1 MACGYISSNDERLYA
16 GVELTYGQVPPIVSA
31 NRLPAVRLGAKQTIE
46 RPHRRDKTG
55 TRTFPG
61 TPAGLRKKT
70 TFELTTYLT
79 SWTQQDREPGYGPLF
94 QASLGAPPAFFAGS
108 PAGLNESAKLLTL
121 AEDHALQA
129 GHAVTFGGEMR
140 FVTSVIDARTVELNA
155 PFSMQPTEGSP
166 IGATVTYVPA
176 TSIETVSLFDYWSP
190 AGAVSRII
198 AGAAVEQMR
207 LKVNGDYHEFEFRGY
222 GRDLIDSASFAAG
235 DGDLMEFPEEPA
247 PNGFEYTIIPG
258 HLGQAWMGNTPD
270 RFYTITAAEV
280 TVGNDLELR
289 TREFGSDMP
298 RCLTPGVRTVS
309 VAFDLFELNNPETK
323 ALYQAARQQ
332 STIPMMLQLGQQPGQ
347 MFGLYLKS
355 VMPEI
360 PEFDDDETRLQWK
373 FTNCRA
379 QGTGDDEITVAFG

>member
-1 MACGYISSNDERLYA
+1 
-16 GVELTYGQVPPIVSA
+16 
-31 NRLPAVRLGAKQTIE
+31 
-46 RPHRRDKTG
+46 
-55 TRTFPG
+55 
-61 TPAGLRKKT
+61 
-70 TFELTTYLT
+70 
-79 SWTQQDREPGYGPLF
+79 
-94 QASLGAPPAFFAGS
+94 
-108 PAGLNESAKLLTL
+108 
-121 AEDHALQA
+121 
-129 GHAVTFGGEMR
+129 
-140 FVTSVIDARTVELNA
+140 
-155 PFSMQPTEGSP
+155 
-166 IGATVTYVPA
+166 
-176 TSIETVSLFDYWSP
+176 
-190 AGAVSRII
+190 
-198 AGAAVEQMR
+198 
-207 LKVNGDYHEFEFRGY
+207 
-222 GRDLIDSASFAAG
+222 
-235 DGDLMEFPEEPA
+235 
-247 PNGFEYTIIPG
+247 
-258 HLGQAWMGNTPD
+258 MGNTPD